1 MNDELIK
8 KRKEQQKQQ
17 LKREAKGIRFE
28 KACLINH

>member
-8 KRKEQQKQQ
+8 KRKE